1 MGTRVDRLRTLSA
14 LDWFLVAVLALAT
27 VLITRTVF
35 LQGIG
40 YDAAFEME
48 AFLAVSSIPSGVTL
62 TEAYDLAPITSEFYG
77 LLTFQIASFLAG
89 LFGTTL
95 SPDVFTG
102 YLIHH
107 LVVATL
113 SLLGAIAAGLGV
125 GVALRSR
132 TAGLF
137 AAALIMVTPL
147 WLGMGAMNYK
157 DMPVAAGLSMV
168 SCALIVLGGS
178 RQPSRKVFVAAAGLA
193 TVGTFIALGT
203 RAGAIALVGALFA
216 ITIGIR
222 ALQGFRS
229 RNFAP
234 MVRTLIIAAIAV
246 AFTALG
252 LLATNPFARI
262 NIVQWMQDSI
272 DISRSYIWVG
282 LIRTAGQDL
291 PSDQLPWWYAPM
303 WLLAQLPI
311 LTTVAIAAGLVVTI
325 VVVARGR
332 VAALDRSSIVRL
344 SPLLVQGWL
353 LPVII
358 VASGAVLYDGIRH
371 LSFALPG
378 ILATAAV
385 SVAAIIRPKGAT
397 TTHTDALAKAAVV
410 AAVVVIAAS
419 TFAIVRWFPYSYAF
433 INPIAGAQKEPRAWE
448 LDYWGL
454 TSREGFTRLEAD
466 GLDLV
471 AVAPAPET
479 GRIFGAVDRK
489 TANAAAVATG
499 TPHGVYVFRRWDAV
513 FRQDWCT
520 RTFTIKRDGQI
531 LGEGGTCP

>member
-1 MGTRVDRLRTLSA
+1 MRVDRLKTLSA
-14 LDWFLVAVLALAT
+14 LDWILVAVLGLAV

-48 AFLAVSSIPSGVTL
+48 AFLAVNSIPSGVTL

-77 LLTFQIASFLAG
+77 LLTFQIASILAG
-89 LFGTTL
+89 WFGITL
-95 SPDVFTG
+95 SPAAFAS

-107 LVVATL
+107 LVVAVL
-113 SLLGAIAAGLGV
+113 SVLGALAAGIGV
-125 GVALRSR
+125 GLALRNK

-168 SCALIVLGGS
+168 SCALIILG
-178 RQPSRKVFVAAAGLA
+178 RPHRLTRKLLVAATALA
-193 TVGTFIALGT
+193 SVGIFVALGT
-203 RAGAIALVGALFA
+203 RAGAMALAGALLL
-216 ITIGIR
+216 ISIGIR
-222 ALQGFRS
+222 GIQGLRS
-229 RNFAP
+229 RNFAAFF
-234 MVRTLIIAAIAV
+234 RTAITGAAAV
-246 AFTALG
+246 VFALFG
-252 LLATNPFARI
+252 LFVTNPFARI
-262 NIVQWMQDSI
+262 NIVQWLQDSI

-291 PSDQLPWWYAPM
+291 PSNELPWWYAPI

-311 LTTVAIAAGLVVTI
+311 LTSLAVSTGLVVILI
-325 VVVARGR
+325 VTLRGR
-332 VAALDRSSIVRL
+332 VATLERSSIVQL
-344 SPLLVQGWL
+344 SPLLVQGWV
-353 LPVII
+353 LPFLII
-358 VASGAVLYDGIRH
+358 VSGAVLYDGIRH

-378 ILATAAV
+378 LLATAAIT
-385 SVAAIIRPKGAT
+385 VAAITRPMGAASNPLT
-397 TTHTDALAKAAVV
+397 TLAKAGVV
-410 AAVVVIAAS
+410 AAVVVIGAS

-454 TSREGFTRLEAD
+454 TSREGFTRLQAD
-466 GLDLV
+466 GLDPV
-471 AVAPAPET
+471 AVVPAPET
-479 GRIFGAVDRK
+479 GRVFGAVDGE

-499 TPHGVYVFRRWDAV
+499 SPHGVYVFRRWDAI

-520 RTFTIKRDGQI
+520 RTFTIQRDGQI

>member
-1 MGTRVDRLRTLSA
+1 MDRLRTLSA
-14 LDWFLVAVLALAT
+14 LDWILVAVCALAT
-27 VLITRTVF
+27 VLISRTVF

-95 SPDVFTG
+95 SPDVFAG

-107 LVVATL
+107 LVVAIL

-125 GVALRSR
+125 GAALRNR

-157 DMPVAAGLSMV
+157 DMPVAAGLSLV

-178 RQPSRKVFVAAAGLA
+178 RQPSRKVFVAATGLA
-193 TVGTFIALGT
+193 AVGTFIALGT

-222 ALQGFRS
+222 AFQGFRS
-229 RNFAP
+229 RIFAP
-234 MVRTLIIAAIAV
+234 MVRTLIIGAIAV
-246 AFTALG
+246 ASTALG
-252 LLATNPFARI
+252 LFATNPFARI
-262 NIVQWMQDSI
+262 NIVQWMEDSI

-291 PSDQLPWWYAPM
+291 PSDQLPWWYAPI

-325 VVVARGR
+325 VIVARGR

-385 SVAAIIRPKGAT
+385 SVAAIIRPKVAA
-397 TTHTDALAKAAVV
+397 TTHTGALAKAGVV

-466 GLDLV
+466 GLDPV

-479 GRIFGAVDRK
+479 GRVFGAVDGE
-489 TANAAAVATG
+489 TANAAAVASG
-499 TPHGVYVFRRWDAV
+499 IPHGVYFFRRWDAV

-520 RTFTIKRDGQI
+520 RTFTIRRDGQI